1 MTFILAE
8 KENANQISQLVN
20 SCYRGESAKKGWTSE
35 SDILGGQRTD
45 PESIEILIESPNQY
59 FLLAMEDSKMIGS
72 LNLEKTSS
80 EICYFGMFAVDPNI
94 QNAGVGKKM
103 LQEAERFAKEILHCQ
118 KMEMSVISIRTELID
133 WYLRRGYHRTD
144 EVRPFPM
151 NDERFGI
158 PKKDHLELVVLAKNL

>member
-1 MTFILAE
+1 MIFILAE

-59 FLLAMEDSKMIGS
+59 FLLAMEDKKMIGS

-94 QNAGVGKKM
+94 QNSGIGKKM
-103 LQEAERFAKEILHCQ
+103 LLEAERFAKEILHCQ

-133 WYLRRGYHRTD
+133 WYLRRGYYRTD

-158 PKKDHLELVVLAKNL
+158 PKKDHLELVVLAKDL